1 MITTSRTRFVN
12 PRLGAYFGIFVSL
25 LTGLVLLLMIFE
37 QLGISEPMLRWV
49 MLLGPLVL
57 YCAIGLSVPSREAL
71 EFFASGRRVPA
82 GYTGLGLASA
92 AMGATGIVAMTGTFF
107 LIGFD
112 ALCLVIGGLAGFVVM
127 AVMLA
132 PFLRKFGAFT
142 VPSYLGRR
150 FESKPVR
157 ILAAALLAVPL
168 LLLLAA
174 ELGMGASAAAWL
186 SGEPRGIMILLLVMA
201 MIVTVVVGGMRS
213 FNWSSSGQAIAALLA
228 LIVPVAIVAVMVT
241 NFPLPQLTHGPLLR
255 ALVYNEA
262 SQGIPVV
269 PAPRLQFMIPGE
281 GFAAVAKRFT
291 APFGS
296 VGPVAFVVAMLT
308 VLTGVAASPWLLPRV
323 TMTPGVYET
332 RKSLGWA
339 TVFFGLTM
347 LTAASVSVFMRDFI
361 MDVVKDGSPARLPDW
376 MQELVRLG
384 FMQFDST
391 ASPLTF
397 TSFKLAR
404 DTVLLALPVAAGLP
418 NVFAYFAAAGIVA
431 AALVAATAA
440 TVALANVLDRGR
452 RQRPL
457 LGANAEIRAHPG
469 RAHRHR
475 RCRHARRRIHPAG
488 ADRSVASAL
497 VVLRYYWLDAV
508 SGAGA
513 VDLVEAHERVRC
525 ARWLGLR
532 ICGRRADD
540 PRRRGAYH
548 WTRRRACRH
557 CRAAGERARGTA
569 REPRHARPDPQH
581 AGTRARDPHSRRRGG
596 VRPRDAVDAPQ
607 EPRARLDLRLAPLA
621 PALARA

>member
-37 QLGISEPMLRWV
+37 QLGTSELVLRWI
-49 MLLGPLVL
+49 MLVGPLLL
-57 YCAIGLSVPSREAL
+57 YCAIGLSVPSHEAI

-112 ALCLVIGGLAGFVVM
+112 ALCLVIGGLAGFVIM

-157 ILAAALLAVPL
+157 IAAAALIAVPL

-174 ELGMGASAAAWL
+174 ELSMGAGAASWL
-186 SGEPRGIMILLLVMA
+186 TGQPRGLMILLLVVA
-201 MIVTVVVGGMRS
+201 MIVTVVLGGMRS
-213 FNWSSSGQAIAALLA
+213 FNWSSSAQAIAALLA
-228 LIVPVAIVAVMVT
+228 LIVPVAIVAVMVS
-241 NFPLPQLTHGPLLR
+241 NFPLPQLTHGPVLR
-255 ALVYNEA
+255 QLVYNEA
-262 SQGIPVV
+262 SQGVPVV
-269 PAPRLQFMIPGE
+269 PASQLAFMLPPE
-281 GFAAVAKRFT
+281 GFASVAKRFT

-296 VGPVAFVVAMLT
+296 VGPLAFVIAMLT
-308 VLTGVAASPWLLPRV
+308 VMTGVAASPWLLPRL

-347 LTAASVSVFMRDFI
+347 LTAASVSVYMRDFT

-376 MQELVRLG
+376 MQDLVRLG
-384 FMQFDST
+384 FMQFDAT

-404 DTVLLALPVAAGLP
+404 DTVLLSLPVAAGLP

-431 AALVAATAA
+431 AALVAAAAA
-440 TVALANVLDRGR
+440 TVALGNVLTEDVVNGFSWEPMPKDARIWIGR
-452 RQRPL
+452 IAIAGVAALGGIFTLLSPTDPL
-457 LGANAEIRAHPG
+457 RLLLWCFAITGSTLFPVLVLSIWWKRMNAFGALAGMGCGFAVAVLTILAGESHIIGLDGALAG
-469 RAHRHR
+469 
-475 RCRHARRRIHPAG
+475 IVGLPAG
-488 ADRSVASAL
+488 ALGALLASLATPGPTRSMLELVREIRIPGGEVVYDREMRL
-497 VVLRYYWLDAV
+497 MRLKNR
-508 SGAGA
+508 
-513 VDLVEAHERVRC
+513 ERV
-525 ARWLGLR
+525 
-532 ICGRRADD
+532 
-540 PRRRGAYH
+540 
-548 WTRRRACRH
+548 
-557 CRAAGERARGTA
+557 
-569 REPRHARPDPQH
+569 
-581 AGTRARDPHSRRRGG
+581 
-596 VRPRDAVDAPQ
+596 
-607 EPRARLDLRLAPLA
+607 
-621 PALARA
+621 